1 MDQTTKLW
9 LLPQFDNLELFR
21 AKAIH
26 YHYARHFHASY
37 SIGVI
42 EAGVGGNYYQ
52 GATYLAPRQS
62 IVLMNPEEAHT
73 GFSAEGLPLT
83 YRMLYPGV
91 ECVQTIA
98 SELQMSGTPY
108 FKEAVVHDDALAKR
122 ILCLHSWLEQS
133 QEQLAQQ
140 TLFVE
145 VLSTLLNHYTTSQT
159 NPAGCRQEH
168 RAVGLIK
175 DYLHDNFRAD
185 VSLAELAEVTNLN
198 RSYLVRVFCEAVGMP
213 PYTYLNQIRVE
224 KAKQCL
230 RQGMAIAQT
239 AIAVGL
245 ADQSHLNRH
254 FKRIVGISPGQY
266 RKMSTSFKTG
276 QA

>member
-1 MDQTTKLW
+1 
-9 LLPQFDNLELFR
+9 
-21 AKAIH
+21 
-26 YHYARHFHASY
+26 
-37 SIGVI
+37 
-42 EAGVGGNYYQ
+42 
-52 GATYLAPRQS
+52 
-62 IVLMNPEEAHT
+62 
-73 GFSAEGLPLT
+73 
-83 YRMLYPGV
+83 
-91 ECVQTIA
+91 
-98 SELQMSGTPY
+98 
-108 FKEAVVHDDALAKR
+108 
-122 ILCLHSWLEQS
+122 
-133 QEQLAQQ
+133 
-140 TLFVE
+140 
-145 VLSTLLNHYTTSQT
+145 
-159 NPAGCRQEH
+159 
-168 RAVGLIK
+168 LIK
-175 DYLHDNFRAD
+175 DYLYDNFRAD